1 MTACIA
7 PPPLE
12 DADLLMI
19 VDGAAPRSVLDH
31 VARCAACAARAA
43 SLAQQQMALR
53 ARLNRA
59 ACPPSHELGD
69 YRLGLLAAPAASRII
84 AHLAACPRC
93 SAELAELDVFLAATA
108 ASLEPGALERAAAGL
123 RQVTARLA
131 SGLDGLTPAPA
142 YAVLRGEAGGPLM
155 YEAEGWQVA
164 LEVVPD
170 ATDPARRSLLGL
182 VMGLAAADG
191 AEAALLQAGDVVVSS
206 PVDVAGNFALDGL
219 PQGRY
224 DLRIGIPAEDA
235 EILIAALSV

>member
-131 SGLDGLTPAPA
+131 SGLGGWTPAPA
-142 YAVLRGEAGGPLM
+142 YAALRGETGGPLM
-155 YEAEGWQVA
+155 YDAEGCQVV
-164 LEVVPD
+164 LEIMAD
-170 ATDPARRSLLGL
+170 TADPGRRSLFGL
-182 VMGLAAADG
+182 VTGLADADG
-191 AEAALLQAGDVVVSS
+191 AEAALLRDGAVVASS
-206 PVDVAGNFALDGL
+206 PVDAAGNFTLEGAPPG
-219 PQGRY
+219 GY
-224 DLRIGIPAEDA
+224 DLRISIPAEGV